1 MRTSFSPCG
10 NEVSKFRLSS
20 FRQLLELIDPF
31 KHFFMAE
38 AALELPKQ
46 QFAQARFC
54 VASISMP
61 KSPGLPVPVGL
72 NRRWHKRKATCCCVK
87 FRSMQRAVCAP
98 HCQCSSLAC
107 LHNRPIAKEIF
118 SSKLNPGA
126 AKRIQSKCL
135 KSCNAA

>member
-1 MRTSFSPCG
+1 MGRLLSRQFLMTRKSHVARAHEFFPMWKRGFSPCG

-72 NRRWHKRKATCCCVK
+72 NRRWHKRKATCCCIK

-107 LHNRPIAKEIF
+107 ITGP
-118 SSKLNPGA
+118 
-126 AKRIQSKCL
+126 
-135 KSCNAA
+135 